1 MIALLFPLLIVTIVV
16 AWLTAGSMAVRS
28 VSRIWLRH
36 WAEQRLRGAGT
47 ALTYL
52 ERPQRLLIAANA
64 GVALAVV
71 FGGVLLGASL
81 SWDRVRFSVAL
92 LLFAVAL
99 LFFGQILPR
108 AIGRRWPT
116 ELIPVLMP
124 VLRLAEVVAAPLLAL
139 GRTIAARMDPRDEA
153 RQEDRDP
160 IHDLLR
166 EGELE
171 GVGER
176 DEIAIITG
184 VVEFGEKLVGDVM
197 TPIGEV
203 FALSTDLPPQE
214 LSEAVARA
222 GYSRVPLYTGSLQDI
237 VGIVHVID
245 VLKVGGER
253 LPPPRPIAETRT
265 DALCTELLFRMLKGK
280 RHLAVVKNAGG
291 TAVGIV
297 TLEDLI
303 EELVGD
309 IRDEFDEP
317 PPSAAPRTSA
327 S

>member
-1 MIALLFPLLIVTIVV
+1 MMLLFLPLFVV
-16 AWLTAGSMAVRS
+16 LVVVGWLTAGSMAVRS

-36 WAEQRLRGAGT
+36 WAERRLRGAAT

-71 FGGVLLGASL
+71 IGGVLLGASL
-81 SWDRVRFSVAL
+81 AWDRVRFSVAL

-108 AIGRRWPT
+108 AIARRWPT
-116 ELIPVLMP
+116 ALIPVLMP
-124 VLRLAEVVAAPLLAL
+124 ALRIAEVVAAPLLAL
-139 GRTIAARMDPRDEA
+139 GRAIARRMDPRDEV
-153 RQEDRDP
+153 REDERDQ

-184 VVEFGEKLVGDVM
+184 VVEFGEKIVRDVM
-197 TPIGEV
+197 TPLRDV
-203 FALSTDLPPQE
+203 FALPVAMEPQQ
-214 LSEAVARA
+214 LAEAVASA
-222 GYSRVPLYTGSLQDI
+222 GYSRVPLHAGDPGAI
-237 VGIVHVID
+237 VGMVHVID
-245 VLKVGGER
+245 ILKGGGDR
-253 LPPPRPIAETRT
+253 VPVPRPTAEAAD
-265 DALCTELLFRMLKGK
+265 DALCTELLFRMLKTK
-280 RHLAVVKNAGG
+280 RHLAVVKDAAGA
-291 TAVGIV
+291 TVGIV

-317 PPSAAPRTSA
+317 PVPAPAR
-327 S
+327 

>member
-1 MIALLFPLLIVTIVV
+1 MSLLLPPLLAVVVVV

-36 WAEQRLRGAGT
+36 WADRRLRGAAT
-47 ALTYL
+47 AITYL

-64 GVALAVV
+64 GIALAVV

-81 SWDRVRFSVAL
+81 AWDHVRFSIAL
-92 LLFAVAL
+92 LVFAIAL

-108 AIGRRWPT
+108 AIARRWPAN
-116 ELIPVLMP
+116 LIPVLMP
-124 VLRLAEVVAAPLLAL
+124 ALRLAEVVAAPLLAL
-139 GRTIAARMDPRDEA
+139 GRAIADRMDPRALD
-153 RQEDRDP
+153 RDEDRDP

-171 GVGER
+171 GVGQR

-184 VVEFGEKLVGDVM
+184 VVEFGEKLVRDVM
-197 TPIGEV
+197 TPVADV
-203 FALSTDLPPQE
+203 FALPVDMPPTE
-214 LSEAVARA
+214 LADAVARA
-222 GYSRVPLYTGSLQDI
+222 GYSRVPLYTGSIQSI
-237 VGIVHVID
+237 VGMVHVID
-245 VLKVGGER
+245 ILKYGGER
-253 LPPPRPIAETRT
+253 LPPPRPIVDARD

-280 RHLAVVKNAGG
+280 RHLAIVKSASGETRG
-291 TAVGIV
+291 LV

-317 PPSAAPRTSA
+317 PPPAPSPA
-327 S
+327 

>member
-1 MIALLFPLLIVTIVV
+1 MIALLFPLVLVLVAV

-36 WAEQRLRGAGT
+36 WAERRLRGAGT

-71 FGGVLLGASL
+71 VGGVLLGASL
-81 SWDRVRFSVAL
+81 SWDHVRFSVAL

-108 AIGRRWPT
+108 AIARRWPA
-116 ELIPVLMP
+116 ELIPILMP
-124 VLRLAEVVAAPLLAL
+124 VLRIAEIVAAPLLAL
-139 GRTIAARMDPRDEA
+139 GRAIARRMDPREEE
-153 RQEDRDP
+153 REEDRDP

-184 VVEFGEKLVGDVM
+184 VVEFGEKVVGDVM
-197 TPIGEV
+197 RPIGEV
-203 FALSTDLPPQE
+203 FALSADLAPQE
-214 LSEAVARA
+214 LADAVARA
-222 GYSRVPLYTGSLQDI
+222 GYSRVPLYAGSVQHI
-237 VGIVHVID
+237 VGMVHVID
-245 VLKVGGER
+245 VLKSGGER
-253 LPPPRPIAETRT
+253 RPAPRPIAETRG
-265 DALCTELLFRMLKGK
+265 DALCTELLFRMLKEK
-280 RHLAVVKNAGG
+280 HHLAIVKDAGG
-291 TAVGIV
+291 TTIGIV

-309 IRDEFDEP
+309 IRDEFDD
-317 PPSAAPRTSA
+317 PPSAPIPATT
-327 S
+327 

>member
-1 MIALLFPLLIVTIVV
+1 MNLLVLPLSIVLVAV

-36 WAEQRLRGAGT
+36 WAERRLRGAGT

-52 ERPQRLLIAANA
+52 ERPQRLLIASNA

-81 SWDRVRFSVAL
+81 SWHRPRFAGAL
-92 LLFAVAL
+92 LVFALVL

-108 AIGRRWPT
+108 AIARRWAT
-116 ELIPVLMP
+116 ELIPVLTP
-124 VLRLAEVVAAPLLAL
+124 ALQLAELVASPLLAL
-139 GRTIAARMDPRDEA
+139 GRALAERMDPRGE
-153 RQEDRDP
+153 RREPERDP

-166 EGELE
+166 EGALE

-184 VVEFGEKLVGDVM
+184 VVQFGEKIVRDVM
-197 TPIGEV
+197 TPASEV
-203 FALSTDLPPQE
+203 FALPADLPPEE
-214 LSEAVARA
+214 LADRVAAA
-222 GYSRVPLYTGSLQDI
+222 GYSRVPLYRAHPGEV
-237 VGIVHVID
+237 VGFVHVLDI
-245 VLKVGGER
+245 LKVGGDR
-253 LPPPRPIAETRT
+253 VPPLRPVSEAPP
-265 DALCTELLFRMLKGK
+265 DAPCTELLFRMLKAR
-280 RHLAVVKNAGG
+280 RHFAIVRGSAGELL
-291 TAVGIV
+291 GIL

-317 PPSAAPRTSA
+317 PPAPLTSA
-327 S
+327 T

>member
-1 MIALLFPLLIVTIVV
+1 MNLLLPPLLAVVLVV

-36 WAEQRLRGAGT
+36 WAERRLRGAAT

-81 SWDRVRFSVAL
+81 AWDRVRFSIAL

-108 AIGRRWPT
+108 AIARRWPAQ
-116 ELIPVLMP
+116 LIPVLMP
-124 VLRLAEVVAAPLLAL
+124 ALRLAEIVAAPLLAL
-139 GRTIAARMDPRDEA
+139 GRAIADRMDPRAIDRE
-153 RQEDRDP
+153 EERDP

-171 GVGER
+171 GVGQRE
-176 DEIAIITG
+176 EIAIITG
-184 VVEFGEKLVGDVM
+184 VVEFGEKLVRDVM
-197 TPIGEV
+197 TPASDM
-203 FALSTDLPPQE
+203 FALPVAMAPTE
-214 LSEAVARA
+214 LADAVARA
-222 GYSRVPLYTGSLQDI
+222 GYSRVPLYDGGIQSI
-237 VGIVHVID
+237 VGMVHVID
-245 VLKVGGER
+245 ILKFGGER
-253 LPPPRPIAETRT
+253 LPAPRPVVDARD
-265 DALCTELLFRMLKGK
+265 DALCTELLFRMLRGK
-280 RHLAVVKNAGG
+280 RHLAIVKSAAGETLG
-291 TAVGIV
+291 LV

-317 PPSAAPRTSA
+317 PPPVPSPS
-327 S
+327 